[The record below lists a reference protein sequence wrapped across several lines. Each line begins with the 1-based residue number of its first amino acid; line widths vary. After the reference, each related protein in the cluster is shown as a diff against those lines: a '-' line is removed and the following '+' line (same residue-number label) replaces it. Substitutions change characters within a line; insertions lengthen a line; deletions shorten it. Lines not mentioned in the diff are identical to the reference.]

1 MDLAQRLNHLEAVR
15 DWQGLADELEKQL
28 ASETDPVAKA
38 NCHLQLGRLLD
49 EKFLQ
54 GVKALKHLQDA
65 FKQNSGL
72 TEALRAA
79 RLVYWELGKTN
90 MVQRL
95 LELEL
100 KAIGEGPDSVPLLI
114 ELADV
119 YGDLG
124 DQEKAVET
132 YARALG
138 ASGGASEEAR
148 GGLAD
153 A

>member
-15 DWQGLADELEKQL
+15 DGQGLADELEKQL

-38 NCHLQLGRLLD
+38 TSHLRLGRLLD

-65 FKQNSGL
+65 FKL
-72 TEALRAA
+72 HPAVMEALRAA
-79 RLVYWELGKTN
+79 RLVYWQLGKTN

-95 LELEL
+95 IELQL
-100 KAIGEGPDSVPLLI
+100 KSIGDGPEAAPLLV

-124 DQEKAVET
+124 EQDKAVET

-138 ASGGASEEAR
+138 ASGGTSEEAR
-148 GGLAD
+148 A
-153 A
+153 